1 MKYFRNRWENCAT
14 WCVGE
19 MVSDESS
26 RRLWRR
32 RARRHAVEAK
42 ARHLDDV
49 SDGKAWHEAVT
60 TLARELSRRLHDAN
74 PLPVMDVYSNLL
86 LAALD
91 GVDYVGLAERLLCE
105 FFGEAG
111 DEWTASGAAPD
122 SRELMMFET
131 FTVLRWATCDGD
143 ASARWREVARTCRD
157 EARRRPAP
165 DGVAP
170 AAASLLAEALRDQL
184 PEVLAGG
191 TSEVRDAL
199 LDCALS
205 RVDWWQLARELFRV
219 YGLFDG
225 ASEAPGRDA

>member
-1 MKYFRNRWENCAT
+1 MKHFRNRWESCET

-19 MVSDESS
+19 MVSNESS
-26 RRLWRR
+26 GRLWRR

-42 ARHLDDV
+42 ARHLDEV
-49 SDGKAWHEAVT
+49 SDGKAWHDAVT
-60 TLARELSRRLHDAN
+60 TLARELSQRLHDAN

-86 LAALD
+86 LTALD
-91 GVDYVGLAERLLCE
+91 GVDYVGIAERLLCE
-105 FFGEAG
+105 FFAGAGGE
-111 DEWTASGAAPD
+111 GAAPD

-143 ASARWREVARTCRD
+143 ASARWREVARACRD

-170 AAASLLAEALRDQL
+170 AAASLLSEALRDQV

-199 LDCALS
+199 FDCALS

-219 YGLFDG
+219 YGLFDEANE
-225 ASEAPGRDA
+225 ASGRDA